1 MAAFDRAIRT
11 EDGMAYVEPKDWVL
25 PVRHFAGA
33 CLLRLKRPVEAE
45 KMYREDLVHSPGC
58 GWSLLGLAQSLEAQ
72 GKDAAQYRAAAVAA
86 FAKAEE
92 VPPGSAY

>member
-1 MAAFDRAIRT
+1 
-11 EDGMAYVEPKDWVL
+11 MAYVEPKDWVL

-33 CLLRLKRPVEAE
+33 CLLRMKRPAEAE
-45 KMYREDLVHSPGC
+45 RMYREDLVHNPGS

-72 GKDAAQYRAAAVAA
+72 GKGAKKERARVGAA

-92 VPPGSAY
+92 APPGSAY